1 MKGLKTTPK
10 ANQKPYIEGQDITMA
25 KKKKKNEKK
34 NM

>member
-10 ANQKPYIEGQDITMA
+10 ANQKPYIEGKDITMA
-25 KKKKKNEKK
+25 KKKNKKK